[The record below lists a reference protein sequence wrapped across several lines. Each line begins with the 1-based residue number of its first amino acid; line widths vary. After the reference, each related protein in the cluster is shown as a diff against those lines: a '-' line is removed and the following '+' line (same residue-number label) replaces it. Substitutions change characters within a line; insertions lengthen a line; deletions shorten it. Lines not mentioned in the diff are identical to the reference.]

1 MLDLTAYN
9 LSHTELSVFKYFEQL
24 STIPRGSGN
33 MQKIADYCV
42 AFAEKFSL
50 NYYRDAFNNV
60 VIFKTASKG
69 YENTEPIILQGHLD
83 IVCQKTNE
91 RQIDFLTDGLKIY
104 RDGDFIKADGTT
116 LGGDNGIA
124 VAYILA
130 ILASDDIP
138 HPPIEAVLTTDEE
151 IGLIG
156 AGGLDKTILKA
167 KKMINIDSES
177 DDVLTVSCAGGED
190 VIFKIPL
197 KTTKKNGTLL
207 NISIGGLLGGH
218 SGVEIDKERTNAN
231 MLLGQLLKYLD
242 ENHKIS
248 LISVAGGT
256 KENAI
261 PNSATATICC
271 ENAENLLLHID
282 TFKTLYFGD
291 IIKNEPD
298 AFIEAKKG
306 KTGSFSCM
314 NTRTKENIITLLTKT
329 PNGVV
334 KMSEEIEGLVE
345 TSLNLGVL
353 KTEGD
358 TITAVFALRSN
369 KEVSLKELT
378 EQILAI
384 GKKLNA
390 KTETEGFYP
399 PWEFNPNSPLR
410 ELYKKCYKEQNGKE
424 IRVEAIHAGLECAVF
439 SANMQGLDCI
449 SVGPNLFDV
458 HTTNEKLSI
467 SSTAK
472 TFNLLLNVLKS
483 LNQ

>member
-9 LSHTELSVFKYFEQL
+9 LSITELLVFKYFEEL

-60 VIFKTASKG
+60 VIFKSGTKDF
-69 YENTEPIILQGHLD
+69 ENAEPIILQGHLD
-83 IVCQKTNE
+83 IVCQRTNE

-156 AGGLDKTILKA
+156 AGGLDKTILEA

-190 VIFKIPL
+190 VIFEIPL
-197 KTTKKNGTLL
+197 NTTEKNGTLL

-231 MLLGQLLKYLD
+231 MLLGKLLKYLD

-248 LISVAGGT
+248 LILVAGGT

-261 PNSATATICC
+261 PNSATATVCS
-271 ENAENLLLHID
+271 ENGENLLLLVD
-282 TFKTLYFGD
+282 NFKTLYLGD
-291 IIKNEPD
+291 IKKSEPD
-298 AFIEAKKG
+298 AFIEIEKG
-306 KTGSFSCM
+306 EAGSFTCM
-314 NTRTKENIITLLTKT
+314 DTRTKENIITLLTKT

-353 KTEGD
+353 KTEGN

-384 GKKLNA
+384 GKKLDA

-439 SANMQGLDCI
+439 SANMPGLDCI

-458 HTTNEKLSI
+458 HTVNEKLSI
-467 SSTAK
+467 SSTTK
-472 TFNLLLNVLKS
+472 TFNLLLKVLKN
-483 LNQ
+483 LK

>member
-9 LSHTELSVFKYFEQL
+9 FSKNEFLVFKYFEEL

-42 AFAEKFSL
+42 AFAEKFYL

-60 VIFKTASKG
+60 VIFKDGTNG
-69 YENTEPIILQGHLD
+69 YEAAEPIILQGHLD

-104 RDGDFIKADGTT
+104 RDDDFIKADGTT

-197 KTTKKNGTLL
+197 KTTKKDGTLITL
-207 NISIGGLLGGH
+207 SIGGLLGGH

-231 MLLGQLLKYLD
+231 MLLGKLLKFLD

-282 TFKTLYFGD
+282 TFKTLYLGN
-291 IIKNEPD
+291 IKKSEPD
-298 AFIEAKKG
+298 AFIKVEKGEA
-306 KTGSFSCM
+306 GSFTCM
-314 NTRTKENIITLLTKT
+314 DTRTKENIITLLTKT
-329 PNGVV
+329 PNGVI

-369 KEVSLKELT
+369 KENALNDLSD
-378 EQILAI
+378 QIVAI

-390 KTETEGFYP
+390 ETETDGFYP

-439 SANMQGLDCI
+439 SANMPGLDCI

-458 HTTNEKLSI
+458 HTVNEKLSI

-472 TFNLLLNVLKS
+472 TFNLLLKVLAGSK
-483 LNQ
+483 

>member
-9 LSHTELSVFKYFEQL
+9 LSITELSVFKYFEEL
-24 STIPRGSGN
+24 SAIPRGSGN

-60 VIFKTASKG
+60 VIFKDGTNG
-69 YENTEPIILQGHLD
+69 YEAAEPIILQAHLD
-83 IVCQKTNE
+83 IVCQKTND

-197 KTTKKNGTLL
+197 NTTEKNGTLL

-218 SGVEIDKERTNAN
+218 SGVEIDKKRTNAN
-231 MLLGQLLKYLD
+231 MLLGKLLKFLD

-261 PNSATATICC
+261 PNSATATVCS
-271 ENAENLLLHID
+271 ENGENLLLLVD
-282 TFKTLYFGD
+282 NFETLYLGD
-291 IIKNEPD
+291 IKKSEPD
-298 AFIEAKKG
+298 AFIEVEKG
-306 KTGSFSCM
+306 EAGSFTCM
-314 NTRTKENIITLLTKT
+314 DSRTKENIITLLTET

-353 KTEGD
+353 KTEGN

-384 GKKLNA
+384 GKKLDA

-424 IRVEAIHAGLECAVF
+424 ISVEAIHAGLECGIIK
-439 SANMQGLDCI
+439 SRLPRLDII
-449 SVGPNLFDV
+449 SVGPDMKDIHSPDEQLDLRSCERFW
-458 HTTNEKLSI
+458 TLI
-467 SSTAK
+467 CRLLAK
-472 TFNLLLNVLKS
+472 
-483 LNQ
+483 

>member
-9 LSHTELSVFKYFEQL
+9 LSHAELSVFKYFEEL

-60 VIFKTASKG
+60 VIFKAGTND
-69 YENTEPIILQGHLD
+69 YEAAEPIILQGHLD

-104 RDGDFIKADGTT
+104 RDDDFIKADGTT

-190 VIFKIPL
+190 VIFEISL
-197 KTTKKNGTLL
+197 NTTEKNGTLL

-231 MLLGQLLKYLD
+231 MLLGKLLKYID

-261 PNSATATICC
+261 PNSATATVCS
-271 ENAENLLLHID
+271 ENGENLLLLVD
-282 TFKTLYFGD
+282 NFKTLYLGD
-291 IIKNEPD
+291 IKKSEPD
-298 AFIEAKKG
+298 AFIEIEKG
-306 KTGSFSCM
+306 EAGSFTCM
-314 NTRTKENIITLLTKT
+314 DSRTKENIITLLTKT

-353 KTEGD
+353 KTEGN

-369 KEVSLKELT
+369 KENALKDLT

-384 GKKLNA
+384 GKKLDA

-399 PWEFNPNSPLR
+399 PWEYKADSPLR
-410 ELYKKCYKEQNGKE
+410 ELYKKCYFEQNAKQ
-424 IRVEAIHAGLECAVF
+424 INVAAIHAGLECAVF
-439 SANMQGLDCI
+439 SADIQNLDCI

-458 HTTNEKLSI
+458 HTVNEKLSI

-472 TFNLLLNVLKS
+472 TFNLLLKVLKN
-483 LNQ
+483 LK

>member
-9 LSHTELSVFKYFEQL
+9 LSITELSVFKYFEEL

-60 VIFKTASKG
+60 VIFKDGTNG
-69 YENTEPIILQGHLD
+69 YEAAEPIILQGHLD

-130 ILASDDIP
+130 ILASDNIP

-190 VIFKIPL
+190 VIFEIPL
-197 KTTKKNGTLL
+197 NPTENNGTLL

-231 MLLGQLLKYLD
+231 MLLGKLLKFLD

-261 PNSATATICC
+261 PNSATATVCS
-271 ENAENLLLHID
+271 ENGENLLLLVD
-282 TFKTLYFGD
+282 NFKTLYLGD
-291 IIKNEPD
+291 IKKSEPD
-298 AFIEAKKG
+298 AFIEVEKG
-306 KTGSFSCM
+306 EAGCFTCM
-314 NTRTKENIITLLTKT
+314 DSRTKENIITLLTET

-353 KTEGD
+353 KTEGN

-384 GKKLNA
+384 GKKLDA

-410 ELYKKCYKEQNGKE
+410 ELYKECYKEQNGKE
-424 IRVEAIHAGLECAVF
+424 ISVEAIHAGLECAVF
-439 SANMQGLDCI
+439 SANMPGLDCI

-458 HTTNEKLSI
+458 HTVNEKLSI

-472 TFNLLLNVLKS
+472 TFNLLLKVLRNLK
-483 LNQ
+483 